1 MCAPLALPGTG
12 DPRYHPATFVR
23 SSLRV
28 QSMMKRLIVP
38 LLGALV
44 ITVVACEQA
53 APPPPPGPPP
63 PTPVERGKYIV
74 NAGGCHDCHTPAK
87 MGPNGPEPDMSRM
100 LSGHP
105 ENLKVE
111 APPKMSGGW

>member
-1 MCAPLALPGTG
+1 MRSYCVARNRRPAL
-12 DPRYHPATFVR
+12 
-23 SSLRV
+23 SSRNFCPFFPEGPV
-28 QSMMKRLIVP
+28 MMKRLIVP

-63 PTPVERGKYIV
+63 PTPVERGKYLV
-74 NAGGCHDCHTPAK
+74 NAGLCHDCHTPNK
-87 MGPNGPEPDMSRM
+87 MGPNGPEPDMARM

-105 ENLKVE
+105 ENVKVE
-111 APPKMSGGW
+111 TPP